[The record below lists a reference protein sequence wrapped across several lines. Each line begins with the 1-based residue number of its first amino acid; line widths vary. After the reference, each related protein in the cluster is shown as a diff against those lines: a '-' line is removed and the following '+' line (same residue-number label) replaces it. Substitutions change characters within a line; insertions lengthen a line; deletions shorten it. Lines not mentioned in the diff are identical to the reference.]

1 MSEVEKGI
9 YDRSTNERERR
20 QLCCHLQ
27 IASRVQ
33 MIAGVQQKTLEE
45 VKDAMIDH
53 TRKVLPHFLNKHT
66 RKVDILGFS

>member
-1 MSEVEKGI
+1 MLLTMAAVEKGI
-9 YDRSTNERERR
+9 YDRSTGERERR

-45 VKDAMIDH
+45 VKDAMINH
-53 TRKVLPHFLNKHT
+53 TRKVGKGHKG
-66 RKVDILGFS
+66 RSRSWQ